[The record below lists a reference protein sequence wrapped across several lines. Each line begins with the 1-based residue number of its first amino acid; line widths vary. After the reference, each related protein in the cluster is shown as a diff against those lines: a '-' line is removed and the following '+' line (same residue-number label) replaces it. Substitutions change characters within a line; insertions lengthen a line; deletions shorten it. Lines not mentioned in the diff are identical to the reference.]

1 MGFSV
6 VARLIAHFDFR
17 SLTSSAT
24 REYWI
29 IFIEDQAFLRSSDSV
44 PRPPPPPSP
53 VIKLS
58 LFLSLPVYRRYG
70 LSDGRVRGWTCNTT
84 ARKPGFLKSFNT
96 LFQLLTNNHHGVFFN
111 MYSCIRYHE
120 IYFLFKILS
129 VAIFKEHETAILSQ
143 ETETIQEAAHYLK
156 EPYHQKAAYECWGQ
170 CGYW

>member
-6 VARLIAHFDFR
+6 VARLIAHFGFR
-17 SLTSSAT
+17 SLTPSAT

-58 LFLSLPVYRRYG
+58 LFLSLPVYRRYS
-70 LSDGRVRGWTCNTT
+70 LSDGRGEGWTWNTT
-84 ARKPGFLKSFNT
+84 ARNPGFLKSFNT
-96 LFQLLTNNHHGVFFN
+96 LCQLATSNHHGVFFI
-111 MYSCIRYHE
+111 MYSCIRSHE

-129 VAIFKEHETAILSQ
+129 VAIEHETAILSQ
-143 ETETIQEAAHYLK
+143 ETETIQEAVHDLK
-156 EPYHQKAAYECWGQ
+156 EPDHQKAAYECWGH